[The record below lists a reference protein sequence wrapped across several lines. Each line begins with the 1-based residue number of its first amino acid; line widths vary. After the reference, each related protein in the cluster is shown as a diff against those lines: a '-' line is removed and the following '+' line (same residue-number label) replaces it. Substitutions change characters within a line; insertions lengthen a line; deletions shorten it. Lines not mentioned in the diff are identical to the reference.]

1 MPNEAD
7 GDGYGYGYGELE
19 EQSESLPLPAQL
31 RDPIGVLRRQ
41 YRWILATLLLT
52 SIIVASVTA
61 TAPRQYQARATIR
74 LTAKSIPDE
83 FVPTTIIAN
92 ILEQFEAIRGEVF
105 SRSHL
110 SVVIEETGVYA
121 DEQKKSSRAALV
133 GRLRGDLLVEPLR
146 GGVQTRG
153 APRSVG
159 FAVTMVGEKPEIL
172 AAVVNRTVADLIDEN
187 LAYRSRQA
195 RLTTRFMQ
203 REYERADTA
212 LRAHQRELA
221 DFRELNRGALPE
233 ERSTAISRLERLE
246 EQRRSAILRLSD
258 FQARLDHLDSR
269 PQLVGTAKN
278 LKSLRE
284 RLRVARTLYTD
295 DHPTVRSLERQLG
308 AMETDGGSEETAPDP
323 GLSDERSQVEKS
335 AKLEELRLS
344 QIDTE
349 VTRLEALLA
358 RTPEIAEEYAALLR
372 LEQILLEDDVEYLRK
387 LKNAELA
394 LSLESAQQGAR
405 LSSVD
410 RAVVPTTP
418 LISRGLMAAGGGGL
432 ALVFSILVGIARE
445 LLNPVII
452 DEQHLEETLSIPVL
466 GSISKIVRL

>member
-7 GDGYGYGYGELE
+7 GYGYGYGYGELE
-19 EQSESLPLPAQL
+19 DQSESLPLPAQL

-41 YRWILATLLLT
+41 YRWVLMTLFLT
-52 SIIVASVTA
+52 SIMVASVTA
-61 TAPRQYQARATIR
+61 TAPRQYQARATIL

-92 ILEQFEAIRGEVF
+92 ILEQFEAIRGEIF
-105 SRSHL
+105 SRDHL
-110 SVVIEETGVYA
+110 SVIIEETGVYA
-121 DEQKKSSRAALV
+121 EARQASTRAALV
-133 GRLRGDLLVEPLR
+133 GRLRSDLLVEPL
-146 GGVQTRG
+146 GPGTRSRN
-153 APRSVG
+153 APRSVA
-159 FAVTMVGEKPEIL
+159 FEVTMVGEKPEIL

-187 LAYRSRQA
+187 LAYRGRQA

-221 DFRELNRGALPE
+221 DFRERNRGALPE

-258 FQARLDHLDSR
+258 FRARLDHLDSK
-269 PQLVGTAKN
+269 PQVTGTGEN

-295 DHPTVRSLERQLG
+295 DHPTVRSLERQLEAMQTDDGSGESALDMG
-308 AMETDGGSEETAPDP
+308 A
-323 GLSDERSQVEKS
+323 SDERSQIEKS
-335 AKLEELRLS
+335 ANLEELRLS

-358 RTPEIAEEYAALLR
+358 RTPQIAEEYAALLR
-372 LEQILLEDDVEYLRK
+372 LEEILLEDDVEYLRK

-394 LSLESAQQGAR
+394 LSLESAQQGAQ

-418 LISRGLMAAGGGGL
+418 LISRGLMAAGGGVL
-432 ALVFSILVGIARE
+432 ALVISILIGIARE

-452 DEQHLEETLSIPVL
+452 DEQHLEDTLSIPVL
-466 GSISKIVRL
+466 GSISKIVRI

>member
-1 MPNEAD
+1 MPNEA
-7 GDGYGYGYGELE
+7 DGYGYGYGELE
-19 EQSESLPLPAQL
+19 DQSESLPLPAQL
-31 RDPIGVLRRQ
+31 RDPVGVLRRQ
-41 YRWILATLLLT
+41 HRWILATLFLT

-61 TAPRQYQARATIR
+61 TAPRQYQARATIL

-92 ILEQFEAIRGEVF
+92 ILEQFEAIRGEIF
-105 SRSHL
+105 SRDHL
-110 SVVIEETGVYA
+110 SVIIEETGVYA
-121 DEQKKSSRAALV
+121 DGRQTSTRAALV
-133 GRLRGDLLVEPLR
+133 ARLRDDLIVEQLSAGIR
-146 GGVQTRG
+146 SRN
-153 APRSVG
+153 APRSVA
-159 FAVTMVGEKPEIL
+159 FEVTMVGEKPAIL
-172 AAVVNRTVADLIDEN
+172 AAVVNRTVTDLIDEN

-221 DFRELNRGALPE
+221 DFRERNRGALPE

-258 FQARLDHLDSR
+258 FRARLDHLDSK
-269 PQLVGTAKN
+269 PQVTGTGEN

-295 DHPTVRSLERQLG
+295 DHPTVRSLERQLEAMQTDDGSGESALDMG
-308 AMETDGGSEETAPDP
+308 A
-323 GLSDERSQVEKS
+323 SDERSQIEKS
-335 AKLEELRLS
+335 ANLEELRLS

-358 RTPEIAEEYAALLR
+358 RTPQIAEEYAALLR
-372 LEQILLEDDVEYLRK
+372 LEEILLEDDVEYLRK

-394 LSLESAQQGAR
+394 LSLESAQQGAQ

-418 LISRGLMAAGGGGL
+418 LISRGLMAAGGGVL
-432 ALVFSILVGIARE
+432 ALVISILIGIARE

-452 DEQHLEETLSIPVL
+452 DEQHLEDTLSIPVL
-466 GSISKIVRL
+466 GSISKIVRI